1 MGLRATTNAD
11 EVIGKLD
18 AFMAT
23 VVNTAVPRALNKL
36 RDQARTAGIREL
48 SRIYGIPVRK
58 VDDPKFLSTSD
69 ASPSNFAAS
78 ITVKGAGFPLML
90 FDPRQTRA
98 GVSVTIK
105 GRRITIPHAFIG
117 VMKSGHVGV
126 FARGSYGG
134 KYFKRRSNKGR
145 FVSTGASF
153 GRFQFGNQ
161 RLPINELFTFSPP
174 DAFSNEQVT
183 DVMNKRVEEQA
194 EKVFT
199 SEVSF
204 ASR

>member
-18 AFMAT
+18 AFMAS
-23 VVNTAVPRALNKL
+23 VVSVAAPRALNKL

-58 VDDPKFLSTSD
+58 VDDPKYLTTTD
-69 ASPSNFAAS
+69 ASASSLSAS

-90 FDPRQTRA
+90 FDPRQTKA

-117 VMKSGHVGV
+117 RMKNGHIGV
-126 FARGSYGG
+126 FARGAYGG
-134 KYFKRRSNKGR
+134 KSTRFK
-145 FVSTGASF
+145 ASGTTF
-153 GRFQFGNQ
+153 GRFQFGNP

-174 DAFSNEQVT
+174 DAFSNDQVT
-183 DVMNKRVEEQA
+183 EAMNKRVQDQTEA
-194 EKVFT
+194 VFA
-199 SEVSF
+199 SEVAF